1 MQNSL
6 TKFILGGAQL
16 GIPNYGISNKDIY
29 DAFYIE
35 QLIKV
40 AYEKGISSIDIA
52 MDYGEVQKLIGNLLK
67 ENKYNNLKI
76 INKFT
81 SKDLP
86 KNADD
91 IEGYFHKY
99 TMQSLNLLQKNLDC
113 LLLHRA
119 KHLTEYDGKIWK
131 LLKNLK
137 DNKIVQDIG
146 ISVQT
151 PEELCTALAIE
162 EISVIQMPFNILD
175 RRWDDLIEEICEQK
189 KNRNLKIHVRSIF
202 LQGLLITDDL
212 KLWESANST
221 NSLEVIDWL
230 KTKAKELKRESVKD
244 MCLNFVKSQQW
255 IDGIIIGV
263 NNIAQLNEN
272 IMLFKN
278 KRFSKLE
285 IKNIELSSPK
295 VLEKTLNPFYWKKN
309 D

>member
-29 DAFYIE
+29 DPFYIE

-40 AYEKGISSIDIA
+40 AYGKGISSIDIA

-86 KNADD
+86 KNTDD
-91 IEGYFHKY
+91 IEGYFHKC

-137 DNKIVQDIG
+137 DNKTVQDIG

-151 PEELCTALAIE
+151 PEELRTALAIE

-202 LQGLLITDDL
+202 F
-212 KLWESANST
+212 
-221 NSLEVIDWL
+221 
-230 KTKAKELKRESVKD
+230 KA
-244 MCLNFVKSQQW
+244 
-255 IDGIIIGV
+255 
-263 NNIAQLNEN
+263 
-272 IMLFKN
+272 
-278 KRFSKLE
+278 
-285 IKNIELSSPK
+285 
-295 VLEKTLNPFYWKKN
+295 Y
-309 D
+309 

>member
-1 MQNSL
+1 MQKSL

-16 GIPNYGISNKDIY
+16 GIPNYGITNQGTY
-29 DAFYIE
+29 DALHVKKLIQVAFE
-35 QLIKV
+35 Q
-40 AYEKGISSIDIA
+40 GISRIDIA
-52 MDYGEVQKLIGNLLK
+52 MDYGEAQKIIGNLLK

-81 SKDLP
+81 SKGLP
-86 KNADD
+86 KNSDD
-91 IEGYFHKY
+91 IESYFHQCIK
-99 TMQSLNLLQKNLDC
+99 QSLNLLGKNLDC

-119 KHLTEYDGKIWK
+119 KHLTEYDGKIWT

-146 ISVQT
+146 VSVQT
-151 PEELCTALAIE
+151 PEELRTTLAIDD
-162 EISVIQMPFNILD
+162 ISVIQMPFNILD
-175 RRWDDLIEEICEQK
+175 RRWDDLIPEISKQK
-189 KNRNLKIHVRSIF
+189 KNRNLQIHVRSVF
-202 LQGLLITDDL
+202 LQGLLITEDS
-212 KLWESANST
+212 KLWESANSV
-221 NSLEVIDWL
+221 NSLQVIDWL
-230 KTKAKELKRESVKD
+230 KAKTKELKRESVKD

-278 KRFSKLE
+278 KSFSKPE
-285 IKNIELSSPK
+285 IENIKFSSPK
-295 VLEKTLNPFYWKKN
+295 IVEKTLNPFYWKKN

>member
-16 GIPNYGISNKDIY
+16 GIPNYGILNKDTY
-29 DAFYIE
+29 DALYIK
-35 QLIKV
+35 QLIQV
-40 AYEKGISSIDIA
+40 AYEEGISRIDIA
-52 MDYGEVQKLIGNLLK
+52 MDYGEAQKIIGNLLK

-81 SKDLP
+81 SKNLP
-86 KNADD
+86 KNPDD
-91 IEGYFHKY
+91 IESYFHKCIL
-99 TMQSLNLLQKNLDC
+99 QSLNLLEKNLDC

-119 KHLTEYDGKIWK
+119 KHLIEYDGKIWA

-151 PEELCTALAIE
+151 VEELRTALAIE
-162 EISVIQMPFNILD
+162 DISVIQMPFNILD
-175 RRWDDLIEEICEQK
+175 RRWDDLIKEISEQK
-189 KNRNLKIHVRSIF
+189 KNRNLQIHVRSVF
-202 LQGLLITDDL
+202 LQGLLISEDL
-212 KLWESANST
+212 KLWESANSV

-230 KTKAKELKRESVKD
+230 KAKTKELKRESIKD

-263 NNIAQLNEN
+263 NNIEQLNEN

-278 KRFSKLE
+278 KSFSNLE
-285 IKNIELSSPK
+285 IENIELSSPK